1 MASDDF
7 GPAPSS
13 RRLQN
18 SARVRPKRLSSFLD
32 LSNNIKPLLAFCYC
46 KGHASKGRAYL
57 QSVIR
62 SVMVGYAINMLRM
75 AN

>member
-7 GPAPSS
+7 GLTPSP

-32 LSNNIKPLLAFCYC
+32 SSNNIKLLLAFYYC
-46 KGHASKGRAYL
+46 KGHASKGCAYL
-57 QSVIR
+57 QSLIEPVTFAR
-62 SVMVGYAINMLRM
+62 AINMLRM